1 MLHGRYVNAG
11 NSSPI
16 IRLQQATSDFKDS
29 SEDPCRSQ
37 QDCSLQCCQL
47 YPSVYVSQVVL
58 QSLRNS
64 TQYSYNNGDNFYTL
78 HLPQLFNFNCQIK
91 ILVNLFLLF
100 DVYPS
105 VARACNVNDEAIL
118 VLFVH
123 KHDVRAIVIQFLVS
137 LYREIPK

>member
-1 MLHGRYVNAG
+1 MLHVT
-11 NSSPI
+11 
-16 IRLQQATSDFKDS
+16 QQVCQCRKFQSHHQVATSYLRFQGLFGGS
-29 SEDPCRSQ
+29 LLIPTRLFFAVLPALSQ
-37 QDCSLQCCQL
+37 RLCF
-47 YPSVYVSQVVL
+47 SVR
-58 QSLRNS
+58 SLRNS

-100 DVYPS
+100 EVYPS
-105 VARACNVNDEAIL
+105 VTRACNVNDEAIF

-123 KHDVRAIVIQFLVS
+123 KHDVRAIVIQFLVG